1 MGQQP
6 HEEDQQHEGKQQ
18 THEGHPDDVP
28 EGEIDAVE
36 IQLLKD
42 ELVQKKAELQDVK
55 TRMRELGYEPDGGT
69 KGKGNNQRR
78 GGANEKAWRIIELAQ
93 AGDVDALM
101 AHCLGAEGEAFVHEY
116 ETKKA
121 KWQQVNGKG
130 RKG

>member
-1 MGQQP
+1 M
-6 HEEDQQHEGKQQ
+6 
-18 THEGHPDDVP
+18 
-28 EGEIDAVE
+28 VE
-36 IQLLKD
+36 IEMLKD

-101 AHCLGAEGEAFVHEY
+101 AHCMGPEGEASVHEY

-121 KWQQVNGKG
+121 KWQQVN
-130 RKG
+130 R